1 MKKILI
7 IEDDALLCRNT
18 SDFLQMEGYRVLQ
31 SNDGLDGIKLAM
43 EETPDLILC
52 DIILPELNGYQV
64 YRTLQQNPSTELIPF
79 IFISGKTGKE
89 SIRTGMHLGADDY
102 ITKPFELEELLAA
115 IEIRLAKYERIMIK
129 TNENFQALLNNPM
142 FGVFILQNERIVF
155 HNQKFLEILGYTKDE
170 MNQRI
175 YSELIH
181 QDDKEQ
187 FASAIRQTQMGMRK
201 RFHSEIRMKH
211 HNREYIQVESSGGLT
226 MVENSQAILAIINSP
241 GNSPKKSQIT
251 NYLDD
256 IDTSLSRIIQNKD
269 MVPEGMARKL
279 VEVFDPKTK
288 INKFDNLEAL
298 TKREIEVLRLICQ
311 GMTNQQIADNLCL
324 SVKTI
329 DTHRTHLLEKTGS
342 RNTAGL
348 VVYAMK
354 NQLVELE

>member
-1 MKKILI
+1 
-7 IEDDALLCRNT
+7 
-18 SDFLQMEGYRVLQ
+18 
-31 SNDGLDGIKLAM
+31 
-43 EETPDLILC
+43 
-52 DIILPELNGYQV
+52 
-64 YRTLQQNPSTELIPF
+64 
-79 IFISGKTGKE
+79 
-89 SIRTGMHLGADDY
+89 
-102 ITKPFELEELLAA
+102 
-115 IEIRLAKYERIMIK
+115 
-129 TNENFQALLNNPM
+129 
-142 FGVFILQNERIVF
+142 
-155 HNQKFLEILGYTKDE
+155 
-170 MNQRI
+170 
-175 YSELIH
+175 
-181 QDDKEQ
+181 
-187 FASAIRQTQMGMRK
+187 
-201 RFHSEIRMKH
+201 
-211 HNREYIQVESSGGLT
+211 